1 MLRRLL
7 VYAGFGAA
15 ALAAMGV
22 LAGIFYLY
30 TVTRDLPSVQ
40 ALQNYSP
47 PVTTRVYAGNGTVL
61 GEYARESRIFVPT
74 AFIPKL
80 VAEAFTSAEDRN
92 FYSHPGIDPSGILR
106 AAIKDVG
113 LVLEGRRPQGA
124 STITQQVARDFL
136 LNSDVKFSRKIRE
149 AILAIRIDATY
160 PKEKILELYLN
171 EIYLGEHSYGV
182 AAAALNYFDKS
193 LDELDVAEV
202 AYLAALPKGPANYD
216 PRFYHAAALDRRNW
230 VIGQMAENGYITDAQ
245 AKAAQAE
252 PLIAQMRALGSQT
265 ADVDYYVEEVRRQLY
280 KQYGV
285 KALYDGGLQVRASLD
300 TRLQNFAVSALR
312 SGLVRYDRRHG
323 WRGARNHL
331 DITGDWKTGLK
342 KIAALPT
349 AQSGIDTWKMAVAL
363 GYDGKAI
370 AIGFADGSSGAI
382 PYDGY
387 KWAKPELP
395 DQTWGAV
402 PDRPQPV
409 AKPGDVLYVEPIDPK
424 DGGKP
429 GEYGLRQIPEVNGA
443 IVAMDPHTGRVLSLS
458 GGFSYASS
466 QFDRAMQAQRQPGS
480 SFKPFVYAAAL
491 DNGYTPSS
499 KVLDAPFEKDMGPG
513 QGIWRPDNFEKGNFL
528 GDTTLRRG
536 VEQSRN
542 VMTVRLADDLGMDKV
557 VPYPIRMGVYDK
569 LPPLLANSLGA
580 YETTLIRMV
589 TGYSEFVNGGKK
601 IQPSLIDRIQDRNG
615 HTIWRHDARDCQGCN
630 DAAWHDQEEPLLA
643 DSRAQVLDPRTAYQ
657 IVSILQGVVQR
668 GTGRSVLAV
677 GKPVAGKTGTSSDSL
692 SVWFIGFSP
701 DLAAGVYVGFDNPR
715 TLGKDSIGQDEQ
727 GATVSAPIF
736 RDFMKAALADQPPTP
751 FRVAPGIEEIPVNAI
766 TGEPVPAGSPGS
778 IMEAFKAGTAPGE
791 ANAPVG
797 SVIGAADGI
806 ASAGTGTPA
815 AGTASAGRSTTPGS
829 VGEGTGGLY

>member
-15 ALAAMGV
+15 ALAALGM
-22 LAGIFYLY
+22 LAAVFYVY

-40 ALQNYSP
+40 ALQDYSP
-47 PVTTRVYAGNGTVL
+47 PVTTRVYAGNGAVL
-61 GEYARESRIFVPT
+61 GEYARESRIFIPT
-74 AFIPKL
+74 AFVPKL

-124 STITQQVARDFL
+124 STITQQVARNFL
-136 LNSDVKFSRKIRE
+136 FNSDVKFSRKIRE

-182 AAAALNYFDKS
+182 AAAALNYFGKS
-193 LDELDVAEV
+193 LDELDISEV
-202 AYLAALPKGPANYD
+202 AFLAALPKGPSNYD
-216 PRFYHAAALDRRNW
+216 PRFYHAAAVERRNW
-230 VIGQMAENGYITDAQ
+230 VISQMADNGYITDAE
-245 AKAAQAE
+245 AKAAQDA
-252 PLIAQMRALGSQT
+252 PLVAQMRALGSQA
-265 ADVDYYVEEVRRQLY
+265 ADVDYFVEEVRRQLY

-300 TRLQNFAVSALR
+300 TRLQNYAVSALR

-323 WRGARNHL
+323 WRGAKQHL
-331 DITGDWKTGLK
+331 DPNTDWKTGLK
-342 KIAALPT
+342 KLASLAN
-349 AQSGIDTWKMAVAL
+349 AQSGIETWKMAMAL
-363 GYDGKAI
+363 GYSAKAI
-370 AIGFADGSSGAI
+370 TIGFVDGSSGVI

-387 KWAKPELP
+387 KWARPELP
-395 DQTWGAV
+395 DQRGPV

-409 AKPGDVLYVEPIDPK
+409 AKPGDVLYVEAIDPK

-429 GEYGLRQIPEVNGA
+429 GDYALRQIPEVNGA
-443 IVAMDPHTGRVLSLS
+443 IVAMDPHTGRVLALS

-466 QFDRAMQAQRQPGS
+466 QFDRAMQAMRQPGS

-491 DNGYTPSS
+491 DNGYTPAT

-513 QGIWRPDNFEKGNFL
+513 QGIWRPDNFEKGEFL
-528 GDTTLRRG
+528 GETTLRRG
-536 VEQSRN
+536 IELSRN
-542 VMTVRLADDLGMDKV
+542 VMTVRLADELGMDKI
-557 VPYPIRMGVYDK
+557 VPLPIRMGVYDK

-615 HTIWRHDARDCQGCN
+615 RTIWRHDARNCEGCN

-643 DSRAQVLDPRTAYQ
+643 DTRPQVLDPRTAYQ
-657 IVSILQGVVQR
+657 MVSILEGVVQR

-677 GKPVAGKTGTSSDSL
+677 GKPVAGKTGTSSDSQ

-715 TLGKDSIGQDEQ
+715 TLGKDSIGQEEQ

-751 FRVAPGIEEIPVNAI
+751 FRLAPGIEEISVNAYS
-766 TGEPVPAGSPGS
+766 GEPTSPGAPGS

-791 ANAPVG
+791 ANAPLG
-797 SVIGAADGI
+797 GVIGAADGI
-806 ASAGTGTPA
+806 ASAGTGA
-815 AGTASAGRSTTPGS
+815 STASGAASGRTMSSGD